1 MTAVSKPKNVLWMV
15 LVIVLAISFGV
26 HRLVAYKTIHA
37 SRQTNK
43 AMHDYSDCVSKDDIE
58 NFRENGHFDT
68 ERQQRARSS
77 CSRTY
82 LRTAN

>member
-1 MTAVSKPKNVLWMV
+1 MAV
-15 LVIVLAISFGV
+15 VIVIIFAIFFGL

-37 SRQTNK
+37 TRHANQ

-68 ERQQRARSS
+68 ERQQRARTS
-77 CSRTY
+77 CSKTYFRT
-82 LRTAN
+82 TN